1 MEYRTLG
8 KTGLKVSKLGFGAS
22 SLGAMFR
29 DIDESKAI
37 EAVRIAIDLG
47 INFIDCS
54 PFYGM
59 TRAETVLG
67 KALEGVPR
75 DSYYLAT
82 KLGRYG
88 DNAEDFDFSKASS
101 KASIDE
107 SLQRMGV
114 DHIDLMQCHDIEYGD
129 LDQVVNEAIPG
140 MREAQQ
146 EGKVGYV
153 GITGLPLKPFKTILD
168 QVELDTIQSYCHYS
182 LYDTSLAEMLPYL
195 KSKNMGV
202 ISSAP
207 LAMRLLSDGPL
218 PDWHPSS
225 QEVRDGCDKAVEFC
239 KARGEDI
246 SKLALQFSLANP
258 DIHTVFVGTAS
269 PTRVKQ
275 NFDWA
280 EGTLDETFASE
291 VEEVLAP
298 IRNMT
303 WPSGRPEND
312 GPWQ

>member
-29 DIDESKAI
+29 EIDESKAI

-88 DNAEDFDFSKASS
+88 DNAEDFDFSKARS

-114 DHIDLMQCHDIEYGD
+114 DHIDIIQCHDIEYVD

-146 EGKVGYV
+146 EGK
-153 GITGLPLKPFKTILD
+153 
-168 QVELDTIQSYCHYS
+168 
-182 LYDTSLAEMLPYL
+182 
-195 KSKNMGV
+195 
-202 ISSAP
+202 
-207 LAMRLLSDGPL
+207 
-218 PDWHPSS
+218 
-225 QEVRDGCDKAVEFC
+225 
-239 KARGEDI
+239 
-246 SKLALQFSLANP
+246 
-258 DIHTVFVGTAS
+258 
-269 PTRVKQ
+269 
-275 NFDWA
+275 
-280 EGTLDETFASE
+280 
-291 VEEVLAP
+291 
-298 IRNMT
+298 
-303 WPSGRPEND
+303 
-312 GPWQ
+312 